1 MMDKKYENVRKQVA
15 ASCLLFGYGMVPVH
29 KVAAAGGS
37 ASVDQK
43 SIIVEQTA
51 GEKFP
56 KARVH
61 KSINHRDNMIK
72 SLSSGEPIQ

>member
-1 MMDKKYENVRKQVA
+1 
-15 ASCLLFGYGMVPVH
+15 VPVH

-72 SLSSGEPIQ
+72 SLSSGELIQ